1 MLLSILIMS
10 QKTQVAKRKR
20 GILLSKKGWQRL
32 QSAEMRYVNQH
43 NDSKLL
49 TLQDLSDRTG
59 LSANTLARVRGR
71 KISVDQQTLECYFR
85 AFELVLN
92 PEDYTDSE
100 GAVGGRLVLPPS
112 GQLSLD
118 SPFYVSRSPV
128 EAVFQDAI
136 LHECGG
142 LVRLKAPR
150 QSGKSSL
157 VAKVLLDVRSQ
168 PVTTVM
174 INLRLVDAEV
184 MQDLG
189 RFLKWFCAVVA
200 RSLGLE
206 NKLNEQWDSLFGVS
220 YNCTHYFENYIL
232 PQMGMPLV
240 VVLDDVDVVFGHDH
254 IAADFFGML
263 RTWHEKGR
271 YGDRHSELWQQLRLA
286 LVYATD
292 VYIPMNLTQSPFNA
306 GVLIDL
312 PGFGLSQVQ
321 ELAKRYTL
329 PNPDQIAE
337 EMSKLVG
344 GNPLLIHWG
353 LYQLSLPEVTIDQLF
368 ESAIEPNGIYTSH
381 LRQKLSDLRQSP
393 ESIPIMQAI
402 VKGEVIKY
410 VEPLIAFNLQSQGLV
425 SVENQQLIPSCD
437 LYRKFFL
444 QALAA

>member
-1 MLLSILIMS
+1 
-10 QKTQVAKRKR
+10 
-20 GILLSKKGWQRL
+20 
-32 QSAEMRYVNQH
+32 
-43 NDSKLL
+43 
-49 TLQDLSDRTG
+49 
-59 LSANTLARVRGR
+59 
-71 KISVDQQTLECYFR
+71 
-85 AFELVLN
+85 
-92 PEDYTDSE
+92 
-100 GAVGGRLVLPPS
+100 
-112 GQLSLD
+112 
-118 SPFYVSRSPV
+118 
-128 EAVFQDAI
+128 
-136 LHECGG
+136 
-142 LVRLKAPR
+142 
-150 QSGKSSL
+150 
-157 VAKVLLDVRSQ
+157 
-168 PVTTVM
+168 
-174 INLRLVDAEV
+174 
-184 MQDLG
+184 
-189 RFLKWFCAVVA
+189 
-200 RSLGLE
+200 
-206 NKLNEQWDSLFGVS
+206 
-220 YNCTHYFENYIL
+220 
-232 PQMGMPLV
+232 
-240 VVLDDVDVVFGHDH
+240 
-254 IAADFFGML
+254 
-263 RTWHEKGR
+263 
-271 YGDRHSELWQQLRLA
+271 
-286 LVYATD
+286 
-292 VYIPMNLTQSPFNA
+292 MNLTQSPFNA

>member
-1 MLLSILIMS
+1 M
-10 QKTQVAKRKR
+10 
-20 GILLSKKGWQRL
+20 
-32 QSAEMRYVNQH
+32 
-43 NDSKLL
+43 

-206 NKLNEQWDSLFGVS
+206 NKLDEQWDSLFGVS

-410 VEPLIAFNLQSQGLV
+410 VEPSIAFNLQSQGLV
-425 SVENQQLIPSCD
+425 SVENQRLIPSCD

-444 QALAA
+444 QALAV

>member
-1 MLLSILIMS
+1 MLLSIPMS

-20 GILLSKKGWQRL
+20 GILLSRKGWQRL
-32 QSAEMRYVNQH
+32 QVAEMRYVDQY

-49 TLQDLSDRTG
+49 TLQDLCDRTG

-100 GAVGGRLVLPPS
+100 GGVGGHLVLPPS
-112 GQLSLD
+112 GQLALD

-128 EAVFQDAI
+128 EAIFQNAI
-136 LHECGG
+136 LNQCGG

-200 RSLGLE
+200 RSLDLE

-232 PQMGMPLV
+232 PQMEMPLV

-271 YGDRHSELWQQLRLA
+271 YGDRHSELWQQLRLT

-292 VYIPMNLTQSPFNA
+292 VYIPMNLTQSPFNV

-329 PNPDQIAE
+329 PDPDQIAE

-344 GNPLLIHWG
+344 GNPFLIHWG

>member
-1 MLLSILIMS
+1 MLLSIPMS

-20 GILLSKKGWQRL
+20 GILLSRKGWQRL
-32 QSAEMRYVNQH
+32 QAAEMRYVNHH

-71 KISVDQQTLECYFR
+71 KIAVDQQTLECYFQ

-112 GQLSLD
+112 GQLTLD

-206 NKLNEQWDSLFGVS
+206 NKLDEQWDSLFGVS